1 MYENIQVLSL
11 AEFTRQLYLVEAWT
25 RETFTSSD
33 LYMCFDRTIVNL
45 VPWQPYNKDWD
56 FSGMDSGEYKDG
68 MEQSIL

>member
-1 MYENIQVLSL
+1 
-11 AEFTRQLYLVEAWT
+11 
-25 RETFTSSD
+25 
-33 LYMCFDRTIVNL
+33 MCFDRTIVNL